1 MTCGKGKIGEMM
13 FYAIIENGG
22 KQYKA
27 VEGQNLIV
35 DLLTEEAGKKK
46 TFDKVLL
53 LVDDIETHI
62 GTPYVVGASVD
73 CTILEHFKGE
83 KVTTFKYRPK
93 ERYRVKSGHRQ
104 PYSRLVVN
112 SIAFPGKAKP
122 SANKKSDNEV
132 AKNRNPETPNHQQ

>member
-53 LVDDIETHI
+53 LADDIETHI
-62 GTPYVVGASVD
+62 GTPYVVSASVD